1 MRAKINSNVVN
12 DVKKWVDAGAKDYNI
27 AKAFNC
33 SIATIQN
40 IKRTDYNFKAYRNLV
55 NAQMIKWK
63 NSNAYQMKH
72 NLNAIKDRATVK
84 KIDNNL
90 DIIEGMTPTAKRVYN
105 TLTLQGI
112 QMLIKNVETKV
123 DLLTKRFD
131 LVFPKNAVKAKG
143 DKTDER
149 TNGSVQ

>member
-1 MRAKINSNVVN
+1 MKAKINPSIVN
-12 DVKKWVDAGAKDYNI
+12 DVKRWVDAGAKDYNI

-40 IKRTDYNFKAYRNLV
+40 IKRTDYNFKAYRKLV
-55 NAQMIKWK
+55 NTQMIKWK
-63 NSNAYQMKH
+63 NSQSYKTKY
-72 NLNAIKDRATVK
+72 NLKDRATIK
-84 KIDNNL
+84 KIDTNL
-90 DIIEGMTPTAKRVYN
+90 DKIEGMTPLAKRVYN

-112 QMLIKNVETKV
+112 QKLIQNVESKV
-123 DLLTKRFD
+123 DLQTKRFD

>member
-1 MRAKINSNVVN
+1 MKAKINPSIVN
-12 DVKKWVDAGAKDYNI
+12 DVKRWVDAGAKDYNI

-40 IKRTDYNFKAYRNLV
+40 IKRTDYNFKAYRKLV
-55 NAQMIKWK
+55 NTQMIKWK
-63 NSNAYQMKH
+63 NSQSYKTKY
-72 NLNAIKDRATVK
+72 NLKDRATIK
-84 KIDNNL
+84 KIDTNL
-90 DIIEGMTPTAKRVYN
+90 DKIEGMTPLAKRVYN

-112 QMLIKNVETKV
+112 QKLIQNVESKV

-143 DKTDER
+143 DKTDE
-149 TNGSVQ
+149 

>member
-55 NAQMIKWK
+55 NTQMIKWK
-63 NSNAYQMKH
+63 NSQAYQMKH
-72 NLNAIKDRATVK
+72 NLNAIKDRVTVE
-84 KIDNNL
+84 KIDNTL
-90 DIIEGMTPTAKRVYN
+90 DKIEEK
-105 TLTLQGI
+105 LDKLF
-112 QMLIKNVETKV
+112 E
-123 DLLTKRFD
+123 
-131 LVFPKNAVKAKG
+131 VK
-143 DKTDER
+143 
-149 TNGSVQ
+149 

>member
-1 MRAKINSNVVN
+1 MRAKINPSIVN
-12 DVKKWVDAGAKDYNI
+12 DVKRWVDAGAKDYNI

-40 IKRTDYNFKAYRNLV
+40 IKRTDYNFKAYRKLV
-55 NAQMIKWK
+55 NTQMIKWK
-63 NSNAYQMKH
+63 NSQSYKTKY
-72 NLNAIKDRATVK
+72 NLKDRATIK
-84 KIDNNL
+84 KIDTNL
-90 DIIEGMTPTAKRVYN
+90 DKIEGMTPLAKRVYN

-112 QMLIKNVETKV
+112 QKLIQNVESKV

>member
-1 MRAKINSNVVN
+1 MKAKINPSIVN
-12 DVKKWVDAGAKDYNI
+12 DVKRWVDAGAKDYNI

-40 IKRTDYNFKAYRNLV
+40 IKRTDYNFKAYRKLV
-55 NAQMIKWK
+55 NTQMIKWK
-63 NSNAYQMKH
+63 NSQSYKTKY
-72 NLNAIKDRATVK
+72 NLKDRATIK
-84 KIDNNL
+84 KIDTNL
-90 DIIEGMTPTAKRVYN
+90 DKIEGMTPLAKRVYN

-112 QMLIKNVETKV
+112 QKLIQNVESKV

>member
-1 MRAKINSNVVN
+1 MKAKINPSIVN
-12 DVKKWVDAGAKDYNI
+12 DVKRWVDAGAKDYNI

-40 IKRTDYNFKAYRNLV
+40 IKRTDYNFKAYRKLV
-55 NAQMIKWK
+55 NTQMIKWK
-63 NSNAYQMKH
+63 NSQSYKTKY
-72 NLNAIKDRATVK
+72 NLKDRATIK

-112 QMLIKNVETKV
+112 QKLIQNVESKV